1 MNKIWKNI
9 SGIAPVI
16 LAAIVGLGAVV
27 SLSDYTAPVY
37 GAESEDEQ
45 EGSETVIENAS
56 NESVE
61 EPETE
66 TEFENT
72 ETVAVLTGAFDL
84 ADGTYEGS
92 ANGFSGKIK
101 VSVEIRNQTIQ
112 SINILSNSDDAAF
125 FNRAKE
131 GVTASILAKQ
141 STDVDTVSGATY
153 SSKGIINAVKDA
165 LSSGDKTKKTAVAK
179 GNFTLDD
186 GYYEGTG
193 TGFAGP
199 VKLFIEIKDKSIVGI
214 YIVKTSDDAGFFNRA
229 KEGVTA
235 SILEKQSTDVDT
247 VSGATYSSRGIIDA
261 VKNALT
267 GETEDAFTIGKG
279 DFDIADG
286 TYTGSAQG
294 YSGTVTVSVKVENR
308 TITAIDIV
316 SQSDTESYFER
327 AKGVIRT
334 ILAGQTVNVDA
345 VSGATFSSNGI
356 INAVK
361 NALGLD
367 KEETEKQ
374 KKGKFN
380 YPDGVYT
387 GVGEGYGGDIAAT
400 MVLQDKTIKAILITD
415 HKNEDDRY
423 FNQAKKVADTII
435 DKQSL
440 SVDTVSGAT
449 YSSKGIIEAVSNAMK
464 AAKKG
469 KTDTETQDD
478 TEKPDTSNA
487 SSYYGVVVC
496 NPDES
501 GAFTSYNLHVKVMF
515 QNGKIIEV
523 SDVYGDGGSQ
533 NDTYITKAVSGS
545 SKHPGVAAQI
555 VKKNGIDGVD
565 TVSGATCTSKA
576 VMHAVEVVA
585 KAAEKD
591 GIYTSS
597 GSQNDADDTK
607 NSEDT
612 EKDSENTEKD
622 SENTENNSE
631 NTEKD
636 SEDTENNGGNT
647 ENGSDSTESG
657 GDTEK
662 NDTEN
667 TEDSGE
673 KTLTYKNGN
682 YKVNVVCNP
691 DEDEDFD
698 AYNLTVTVV
707 IENDKITEIR
717 DISGDGG
724 KSNSF
729 YIKAA
734 SKGVVSQILQKNS
747 TEGIDTVSSATC
759 SSKAII
765 EACQKALEQAKN

>member
-1 MNKIWKNI
+1 METSMKNI
-9 SGIAPVI
+9 SGIVPVI
-16 LAAIVGLGAVV
+16 LAAVVGIGAVV

-37 GAESEDEQ
+37 GSESEDELT
-45 EGSETVIENAS
+45 ETETIIESAGM
-56 NESVE
+56 ESVE
-61 EPETE
+61 ETE
-66 TEFENT
+66 VENT
-72 ETVAVLTGAFDL
+72 EAAAVLDGAFDL

-101 VSVEIRNQTIQ
+101 VSVVIKNQTIR
-112 SINILSNSDDAAF
+112 SINILSNSDDEAF

-153 SSKGIINAVKDA
+153 SSRGIINAVKDA
-165 LSSGDKTKKTAVAK
+165 LSSSDGEEQTVVAK
-179 GNFTLDD
+179 GDFALND

-193 TGFAGP
+193 NGFAGP

-247 VSGATYSSRGIIDA
+247 VSGATYSSRGII
-261 VKNALT
+261 
-267 GETEDAFTIGKG
+267 
-279 DFDIADG
+279 
-286 TYTGSAQG
+286 
-294 YSGTVTVSVKVENR
+294 
-308 TITAIDIV
+308 
-316 SQSDTESYFER
+316 
-327 AKGVIRT
+327 
-334 ILAGQTVNVDA
+334 
-345 VSGATFSSNGI
+345 
-356 INAVK
+356 
-361 NALGLD
+361 
-367 KEETEKQ
+367 
-374 KKGKFN
+374 
-380 YPDGVYT
+380 
-387 GVGEGYGGDIAAT
+387 
-400 MVLQDKTIKAILITD
+400 
-415 HKNEDDRY
+415 
-423 FNQAKKVADTII
+423 
-435 DKQSL
+435 
-440 SVDTVSGAT
+440 
-449 YSSKGIIEAVSNAMK
+449 EAVSNAME
-464 AAKKG
+464 AAKKAKKG
-469 KTDTETQDD
+469 ETDTETEDD
-478 TEKPDTSNA
+478 TEKPDTSKA

-501 GAFTSYNLHVKVMF
+501 GAFTAYNLHVKVMF
-515 QNGKIIEV
+515 QNGKIIAV
-523 SDVYGDGGSQ
+523 SDVYGDGDSQ
-533 NDTYITKAVSGS
+533 NDSYITKAVSGS
-545 SKHPGVAAQI
+545 SKHPGVVTQI
-555 VKKNGIDGVD
+555 VNKNGIDGVD

-576 VMHAVEVVA
+576 VLHAVDVVV
-585 KAAEKD
+585 KAAAKD
-591 GIYTSS
+591 GNYTFS
-597 GSQNDADDTK
+597 GSQSGDDDTK

-612 EKDSENTEKD
+612 EKDSEDTENN

-631 NTEKD
+631 
-636 SEDTENNGGNT
+636 DTENRG
-647 ENGSDSTESG
+647 ENTESG

-667 TEDSGE
+667 TENSGE
-673 KTLTYKNGN
+673 TTLIYKNGD
-682 YKVNVVCNP
+682 YKVSVVCIP

-698 AYNLTVTVV
+698 EYKLTLTLV
-707 IENDKITEIR
+707 IENDQIKEIK

>member
-1 MNKIWKNI
+1 MKNI
-9 SGIAPVI
+9 SGIVPVI
-16 LAAIVGLGAVV
+16 LAAVVGIGAVV

-37 GAESEDEQ
+37 GSESEDELT
-45 EGSETVIENAS
+45 ETETIIESAGM
-56 NESVE
+56 ESVE
-61 EPETE
+61 ETE
-66 TEFENT
+66 VENT
-72 ETVAVLTGAFDL
+72 EAAAVLDGAFDL

-101 VSVEIRNQTIQ
+101 VSVVIKNQTIR
-112 SINILSNSDDAAF
+112 SINILSNSDDEAF

-153 SSKGIINAVKDA
+153 SSRGIINAVKDA
-165 LSSGDKTKKTAVAK
+165 LSSSDGEEQTVVAK
-179 GNFTLDD
+179 GDFALND

-193 TGFAGP
+193 NGFAGP

-247 VSGATYSSRGIIDA
+247 VSGATYSSRGII
-261 VKNALT
+261 
-267 GETEDAFTIGKG
+267 
-279 DFDIADG
+279 
-286 TYTGSAQG
+286 
-294 YSGTVTVSVKVENR
+294 
-308 TITAIDIV
+308 
-316 SQSDTESYFER
+316 
-327 AKGVIRT
+327 
-334 ILAGQTVNVDA
+334 
-345 VSGATFSSNGI
+345 
-356 INAVK
+356 
-361 NALGLD
+361 
-367 KEETEKQ
+367 
-374 KKGKFN
+374 
-380 YPDGVYT
+380 
-387 GVGEGYGGDIAAT
+387 
-400 MVLQDKTIKAILITD
+400 
-415 HKNEDDRY
+415 
-423 FNQAKKVADTII
+423 
-435 DKQSL
+435 
-440 SVDTVSGAT
+440 
-449 YSSKGIIEAVSNAMK
+449 EAVSNAME
-464 AAKKG
+464 AAKKAKKG
-469 KTDTETQDD
+469 ETDTETEDD
-478 TEKPDTSNA
+478 TEKPDTSKA

-501 GAFTSYNLHVKVMF
+501 GAFTAYNLHVKVMF
-515 QNGKIIEV
+515 QNGKIIAV
-523 SDVYGDGGSQ
+523 SDVYGDGDSQ

-545 SKHPGVAAQI
+545 SKHPGVVTQI
-555 VKKNGIDGVD
+555 VNKNGIDGVD

-576 VMHAVEVVA
+576 VLHAVDVVV
-585 KAAEKD
+585 KAAAKD
-591 GIYTSS
+591 GNYTFS
-597 GSQNDADDTK
+597 GSQSGDDDTK

-612 EKDSENTEKD
+612 EKDSEDTENN

-631 NTEKD
+631 
-636 SEDTENNGGNT
+636 DTENRG
-647 ENGSDSTESG
+647 ENTESG

-667 TEDSGE
+667 TENSDE
-673 KTLTYKNGN
+673 TTLIYKNGD
-682 YKVNVVCNP
+682 YKVSVVCIP

-698 AYNLTVTVV
+698 EYKLTLTLV
-707 IENDKITEIR
+707 IENDQIKEIK

>member
-1 MNKIWKNI
+1 MKNIWKNI
-9 SGIAPVI
+9 SGIVPVI
-16 LAAIVGLGAVV
+16 LAAVVGIGAVV

-37 GAESEDEQ
+37 GSESEDEL
-45 EGSETVIENAS
+45 T
-56 NESVE
+56 
-61 EPETE
+61 ETE
-66 TEFENT
+66 TIIESAGMESAEETEVENT
-72 ETVAVLTGAFDL
+72 EAAVVLDGAFDL

-101 VSVEIRNQTIQ
+101 VSVVIKNQTIR
-112 SINILSNSDDAAF
+112 SINILSNSDDEAF

-153 SSKGIINAVKDA
+153 SSRGIINAVKDA
-165 LSSGDKTKKTAVAK
+165 LSSSDGEEQTVVAK
-179 GNFTLDD
+179 GDFALND

-193 TGFAGP
+193 NGFAGP
-199 VKLFIEIKDKSIVGI
+199 VKLFIEIKDKSIIGI

-247 VSGATYSSRGIIDA
+247 VSGATYSSRGII
-261 VKNALT
+261 
-267 GETEDAFTIGKG
+267 
-279 DFDIADG
+279 
-286 TYTGSAQG
+286 
-294 YSGTVTVSVKVENR
+294 
-308 TITAIDIV
+308 
-316 SQSDTESYFER
+316 
-327 AKGVIRT
+327 
-334 ILAGQTVNVDA
+334 
-345 VSGATFSSNGI
+345 
-356 INAVK
+356 
-361 NALGLD
+361 
-367 KEETEKQ
+367 
-374 KKGKFN
+374 
-380 YPDGVYT
+380 
-387 GVGEGYGGDIAAT
+387 
-400 MVLQDKTIKAILITD
+400 
-415 HKNEDDRY
+415 
-423 FNQAKKVADTII
+423 
-435 DKQSL
+435 
-440 SVDTVSGAT
+440 
-449 YSSKGIIEAVSNAMK
+449 EAVSNAME
-464 AAKKG
+464 AAKKAKKG
-469 KTDTETQDD
+469 ETDTETEDD
-478 TEKPDTSNA
+478 TEKPDTSKA

-501 GAFTSYNLHVKVMF
+501 GAFTAYNLHVKVMF
-515 QNGKIIEV
+515 QNGKIIAV
-523 SDVYGDGGSQ
+523 SDVYGDGDSQ

-545 SKHPGVAAQI
+545 SKHPGVVTQI
-555 VKKNGIDGVD
+555 VNKNGIDGVD

-576 VMHAVEVVA
+576 VLHAVDVVV
-585 KAAEKD
+585 KAAAKD
-591 GIYTSS
+591 GNYTFS
-597 GSQNDADDTK
+597 GSQSGDDDTK

-612 EKDSENTEKD
+612 EKDREDTEKN

-631 NTEKD
+631 
-636 SEDTENNGGNT
+636 DTENSS
-647 ENGSDSTESG
+647 ENTESG

-667 TEDSGE
+667 TENSGE
-673 KTLTYKNGN
+673 TTLIYKNGD
-682 YKVNVVCNP
+682 YKVSVVCIP

-698 AYNLTVTVV
+698 EYKLTLTLV
-707 IENDKITEIR
+707 IENDQIKEIK

>member
-1 MNKIWKNI
+1 METSMKNIWKNI
-9 SGIAPVI
+9 SGIVPVI
-16 LAAIVGLGAVV
+16 LAAVVGIGAVV

-37 GAESEDEQ
+37 GSESEDELT
-45 EGSETVIENAS
+45 ETETIIESAGM
-56 NESVE
+56 ESVE
-61 EPETE
+61 ETE
-66 TEFENT
+66 IENT
-72 ETVAVLTGAFDL
+72 EAAAVLDGAFDL

-101 VSVEIRNQTIQ
+101 VSVVIKNQTIR

-153 SSKGIINAVKDA
+153 SSRGIINAVKDA
-165 LSSGDKTKKTAVAK
+165 LSSSDGEEQTVVAK
-179 GNFTLDD
+179 GDFALND

-193 TGFAGP
+193 NGFAGP
-199 VKLFIEIKDKSIVGI
+199 VKLFIEIKDKSIIGI

-247 VSGATYSSRGIIDA
+247 VSGATYSSRGII
-261 VKNALT
+261 
-267 GETEDAFTIGKG
+267 
-279 DFDIADG
+279 
-286 TYTGSAQG
+286 
-294 YSGTVTVSVKVENR
+294 
-308 TITAIDIV
+308 
-316 SQSDTESYFER
+316 
-327 AKGVIRT
+327 
-334 ILAGQTVNVDA
+334 
-345 VSGATFSSNGI
+345 
-356 INAVK
+356 
-361 NALGLD
+361 
-367 KEETEKQ
+367 
-374 KKGKFN
+374 
-380 YPDGVYT
+380 
-387 GVGEGYGGDIAAT
+387 
-400 MVLQDKTIKAILITD
+400 
-415 HKNEDDRY
+415 
-423 FNQAKKVADTII
+423 
-435 DKQSL
+435 
-440 SVDTVSGAT
+440 
-449 YSSKGIIEAVSNAMK
+449 EAVSNAME
-464 AAKKG
+464 AAKKTKKG
-469 KTDTETQDD
+469 ETDTETEDD
-478 TEKPDTSNA
+478 TEKPDTSKA

-501 GAFTSYNLHVKVMF
+501 GAFTAYNLHVKVMF
-515 QNGKIIEV
+515 QNGKIIAV
-523 SDVYGDGGSQ
+523 SDVYGDGDSQ

-545 SKHPGVAAQI
+545 SKHPGVVTQI
-555 VKKNGIDGVD
+555 VNKNGIDGVD

-576 VMHAVEVVA
+576 VLHAVDVVV
-585 KAAEKD
+585 KAAAKD
-591 GIYTSS
+591 GNYTFS
-597 GSQNDADDTK
+597 GSQSGDDDTK

-612 EKDSENTEKD
+612 ENNSENTEKN

-631 NTEKD
+631 
-636 SEDTENNGGNT
+636 DTENSS
-647 ENGSDSTESG
+647 ENTESG

-667 TEDSGE
+667 TENSGE
-673 KTLTYKNGN
+673 TTLIYKNGD
-682 YKVNVVCNP
+682 YKVSVVCIP

-698 AYNLTVTVV
+698 EYKLTLTLV
-707 IENDKITEIR
+707 IENDQIKEIK

>member
-1 MNKIWKNI
+1 MKNI
-9 SGIAPVI
+9 SGIVPVI
-16 LAAIVGLGAVV
+16 LAAVVGIGAVV

-37 GAESEDEQ
+37 GSESEDELT
-45 EGSETVIENAS
+45 ETETIIESAGM
-56 NESVE
+56 ESVE
-61 EPETE
+61 ETE
-66 TEFENT
+66 IENT
-72 ETVAVLTGAFDL
+72 EAAAVLDGAFDL

-101 VSVEIRNQTIQ
+101 VSVVIKNQTIR
-112 SINILSNSDDAAF
+112 SINILGNSDDEAF

-153 SSKGIINAVKDA
+153 SSRGIINAVKDA
-165 LSSGDKTKKTAVAK
+165 LSSSDGEEQTVVAK
-179 GNFTLDD
+179 GDFALND

-193 TGFAGP
+193 NGFAGP
-199 VKLFIEIKDKSIVGI
+199 VKLFIEIKDKSIIGI

-247 VSGATYSSRGIIDA
+247 VSGATYSSRGII
-261 VKNALT
+261 
-267 GETEDAFTIGKG
+267 
-279 DFDIADG
+279 
-286 TYTGSAQG
+286 
-294 YSGTVTVSVKVENR
+294 
-308 TITAIDIV
+308 
-316 SQSDTESYFER
+316 
-327 AKGVIRT
+327 
-334 ILAGQTVNVDA
+334 
-345 VSGATFSSNGI
+345 
-356 INAVK
+356 
-361 NALGLD
+361 
-367 KEETEKQ
+367 
-374 KKGKFN
+374 
-380 YPDGVYT
+380 
-387 GVGEGYGGDIAAT
+387 
-400 MVLQDKTIKAILITD
+400 
-415 HKNEDDRY
+415 
-423 FNQAKKVADTII
+423 
-435 DKQSL
+435 
-440 SVDTVSGAT
+440 
-449 YSSKGIIEAVSNAMK
+449 EAVSNAME
-464 AAKKG
+464 AAKKTKKG
-469 KTDTETQDD
+469 ETDTETEDD
-478 TEKPDTSNA
+478 TEKPDTSKA

-501 GAFTSYNLHVKVMF
+501 GAFTAYNLHVKVMF
-515 QNGKIIEV
+515 QNGKIIAV
-523 SDVYGDGGSQ
+523 FDVYGDGDSQ

-545 SKHPGVAAQI
+545 SKHPGVVTQI
-555 VKKNGIDGVD
+555 VNKNGIDGVD

-576 VMHAVEVVA
+576 VLHAVDVVV
-585 KAAEKD
+585 KAAAKD
-591 GIYTSS
+591 GNYTFS
-597 GSQNDADDTK
+597 GSQSGDDDTK

-612 EKDSENTEKD
+612 EKDSEDTEKN

-631 NTEKD
+631 
-636 SEDTENNGGNT
+636 DTENSS
-647 ENGSDSTESG
+647 ENTESG

-667 TEDSGE
+667 TENSGE
-673 KTLTYKNGN
+673 TTLIYKNGD
-682 YKVNVVCNP
+682 YKVSVVCIP

-698 AYNLTVTVV
+698 EYKLTLTLV
-707 IENDKITEIR
+707 IENDQIKEIK

>member
-1 MNKIWKNI
+1 MKNI
-9 SGIAPVI
+9 SGIVPVI
-16 LAAIVGLGAVV
+16 LAAVVGIGAVV

-37 GAESEDEQ
+37 GSESEDELT
-45 EGSETVIENAS
+45 ETETIIESACM
-56 NESVE
+56 ESVE
-61 EPETE
+61 ETE
-66 TEFENT
+66 IENT
-72 ETVAVLTGAFDL
+72 EAAAVLDGAFDL

-101 VSVEIRNQTIQ
+101 VSVVIKNQTIR

-153 SSKGIINAVKDA
+153 SSRGIINAVKDA
-165 LSSGDKTKKTAVAK
+165 LSSSDGEEQTVVAK
-179 GNFTLDD
+179 GDFALND

-193 TGFAGP
+193 NGFAGP
-199 VKLFIEIKDKSIVGI
+199 VKLFIEIKDKSIIGI

-247 VSGATYSSRGIIDA
+247 VSGATYSSRGII
-261 VKNALT
+261 
-267 GETEDAFTIGKG
+267 
-279 DFDIADG
+279 
-286 TYTGSAQG
+286 
-294 YSGTVTVSVKVENR
+294 
-308 TITAIDIV
+308 
-316 SQSDTESYFER
+316 
-327 AKGVIRT
+327 
-334 ILAGQTVNVDA
+334 
-345 VSGATFSSNGI
+345 
-356 INAVK
+356 
-361 NALGLD
+361 
-367 KEETEKQ
+367 
-374 KKGKFN
+374 
-380 YPDGVYT
+380 
-387 GVGEGYGGDIAAT
+387 
-400 MVLQDKTIKAILITD
+400 
-415 HKNEDDRY
+415 
-423 FNQAKKVADTII
+423 
-435 DKQSL
+435 
-440 SVDTVSGAT
+440 
-449 YSSKGIIEAVSNAMK
+449 EAVSNAME
-464 AAKKG
+464 AAKKTKKG
-469 KTDTETQDD
+469 ETDTETEDD
-478 TEKPDTSNA
+478 TEKPDTSKA

-501 GAFTSYNLHVKVMF
+501 GAFTAYNLHVKVMF
-515 QNGKIIEV
+515 QNGKIIAV
-523 SDVYGDGGSQ
+523 SDVYGDGDSQ

-545 SKHPGVAAQI
+545 SKHPGVVTQI
-555 VKKNGIDGVD
+555 VNKNGIDGVD

-576 VMHAVEVVA
+576 VLHAVDVVV
-585 KAAEKD
+585 KAAAKD
-591 GIYTSS
+591 GNYTFS
-597 GSQNDADDTK
+597 GSQSGDDDTK

-612 EKDSENTEKD
+612 ENNSENTEKN

-631 NTEKD
+631 
-636 SEDTENNGGNT
+636 DTENSS
-647 ENGSDSTESG
+647 ENTESG

-667 TEDSGE
+667 TENSGE
-673 KTLTYKNGN
+673 TTLIYKNGD
-682 YKVNVVCNP
+682 YKVSVVCIP

-698 AYNLTVTVV
+698 EYKLTLTLV
-707 IENDKITEIR
+707 IENDQIKEIK

>member
-1 MNKIWKNI
+1 METSMKNI
-9 SGIAPVI
+9 SGIVPVI
-16 LAAIVGLGAVV
+16 LAAVVGIGAVV

-37 GAESEDEQ
+37 GSESEDELT
-45 EGSETVIENAS
+45 ETETIIESAGM
-56 NESVE
+56 ESVE
-61 EPETE
+61 ETE
-66 TEFENT
+66 IENT
-72 ETVAVLTGAFDL
+72 EAAAVLDGAFDL

-101 VSVEIRNQTIQ
+101 VSVVIKNQTIR
-112 SINILSNSDDAAF
+112 SINILSNSDDEAF

-131 GVTASILAKQ
+131 GVTASILANQ

-153 SSKGIINAVKDA
+153 SSRGIINAVKDA
-165 LSSGDKTKKTAVAK
+165 LSSSDGEEQTAVAK

-229 KEGVTA
+229 KDGVTA

-247 VSGATYSSRGIIDA
+247 VSGATYSSRGII
-261 VKNALT
+261 
-267 GETEDAFTIGKG
+267 
-279 DFDIADG
+279 
-286 TYTGSAQG
+286 
-294 YSGTVTVSVKVENR
+294 
-308 TITAIDIV
+308 
-316 SQSDTESYFER
+316 
-327 AKGVIRT
+327 
-334 ILAGQTVNVDA
+334 
-345 VSGATFSSNGI
+345 
-356 INAVK
+356 
-361 NALGLD
+361 
-367 KEETEKQ
+367 
-374 KKGKFN
+374 
-380 YPDGVYT
+380 
-387 GVGEGYGGDIAAT
+387 
-400 MVLQDKTIKAILITD
+400 
-415 HKNEDDRY
+415 
-423 FNQAKKVADTII
+423 
-435 DKQSL
+435 
-440 SVDTVSGAT
+440 
-449 YSSKGIIEAVSNAMK
+449 EAVSNAME
-464 AAKKG
+464 AAKKAKKG
-469 KTDTETQDD
+469 ETDTETEDD
-478 TEKPDTSNA
+478 TEKPDTSKA

-501 GAFTSYNLHVKVMF
+501 GAFTAYNLHVKVMF
-515 QNGKIIEV
+515 QNGKIIAV
-523 SDVYGDGGSQ
+523 SDVYGDGDSQ

-545 SKHPGVAAQI
+545 SKHPGIVTQI
-555 VKKNGIDGVD
+555 VNKNGIDGVD

-576 VMHAVEVVA
+576 VLHAVDVVV
-585 KAAEKD
+585 KAAAKD
-591 GIYTSS
+591 GNYTFS
-597 GSQNDADDTK
+597 GSQSGDDDTK

-612 EKDSENTEKD
+612 EKDSEDTEKN
-622 SENTENNSE
+622 SENTENSSE
-631 NTEKD
+631 N
-636 SEDTENNGGNT
+636 
-647 ENGSDSTESG
+647 TESG

-667 TEDSGE
+667 TENSGE
-673 KTLTYKNGN
+673 TTLIYKNGD
-682 YKVNVVCNP
+682 YKVSVVCIP

-698 AYNLTVTVV
+698 EYKLTLTLV
-707 IENDKITEIR
+707 IENDQIKEIK

>member
-1 MNKIWKNI
+1 MKNI
-9 SGIAPVI
+9 SGIVPVI
-16 LAAIVGLGAVV
+16 LAAVVGIGAVV

-37 GAESEDEQ
+37 GSESEDELT
-45 EGSETVIENAS
+45 ETETIIESAGM
-56 NESVE
+56 ESVE
-61 EPETE
+61 ETE
-66 TEFENT
+66 IENT
-72 ETVAVLTGAFDL
+72 EAAVVLDGAFDL

-101 VSVEIRNQTIQ
+101 VSVVIKNQTIR
-112 SINILSNSDDAAF
+112 SINILSNSDDEAF

-131 GVTASILAKQ
+131 GVTASIIAKQ

-153 SSKGIINAVKDA
+153 SSRGIINAVKDA
-165 LSSGDKTKKTAVAK
+165 LSSSDGEEQTVVAK
-179 GNFTLDD
+179 GDFALND

-193 TGFAGP
+193 NGFAGP

-247 VSGATYSSRGIIDA
+247 VSGATYSSRGII
-261 VKNALT
+261 
-267 GETEDAFTIGKG
+267 
-279 DFDIADG
+279 
-286 TYTGSAQG
+286 
-294 YSGTVTVSVKVENR
+294 
-308 TITAIDIV
+308 
-316 SQSDTESYFER
+316 
-327 AKGVIRT
+327 
-334 ILAGQTVNVDA
+334 
-345 VSGATFSSNGI
+345 
-356 INAVK
+356 
-361 NALGLD
+361 
-367 KEETEKQ
+367 
-374 KKGKFN
+374 
-380 YPDGVYT
+380 
-387 GVGEGYGGDIAAT
+387 
-400 MVLQDKTIKAILITD
+400 
-415 HKNEDDRY
+415 
-423 FNQAKKVADTII
+423 
-435 DKQSL
+435 
-440 SVDTVSGAT
+440 
-449 YSSKGIIEAVSNAMK
+449 EAVSNAME
-464 AAKKG
+464 AAKKAKKG
-469 KTDTETQDD
+469 ETDTETEDD
-478 TEKPDTSNA
+478 TEKPDTSKA

-501 GAFTSYNLHVKVMF
+501 GAFTAYNLHVKVMF
-515 QNGKIIEV
+515 QNGKIIAV
-523 SDVYGDGGSQ
+523 SDVYGDGDSQ

-545 SKHPGVAAQI
+545 SKHPGVVTQI
-555 VKKNGIDGVD
+555 VNKNGIDGVD

-576 VMHAVEVVA
+576 VLHAVDVVV
-585 KAAEKD
+585 KAAAKD
-591 GIYTSS
+591 GNYTFS
-597 GSQNDADDTK
+597 GSQSGDDDTK

-612 EKDSENTEKD
+612 EKDSEDTENN

-631 NTEKD
+631 
-636 SEDTENNGGNT
+636 DTENRG
-647 ENGSDSTESG
+647 ENTESG

-667 TEDSGE
+667 TENSGE
-673 KTLTYKNGN
+673 TTLIYKNGD
-682 YKVNVVCNP
+682 YKVSVVCIP

-698 AYNLTVTVV
+698 EYKLTLTLV
-707 IENDKITEIR
+707 IENDQIKEIK

>member
-1 MNKIWKNI
+1 MKNIWKNI
-9 SGIAPVI
+9 SGIVPVI
-16 LAAIVGLGAVV
+16 LAAVVGIGAVV

-37 GAESEDEQ
+37 GSESEDEL
-45 EGSETVIENAS
+45 T
-56 NESVE
+56 
-61 EPETE
+61 ETE
-66 TEFENT
+66 TIIESAGMESAEEKEVENPAA
-72 ETVAVLTGAFDL
+72 AVVLDGAFDL

-101 VSVEIRNQTIQ
+101 VSVVIKNQTIR
-112 SINILSNSDDAAF
+112 SINILSNSDDEAF

-153 SSKGIINAVKDA
+153 SSRGIINAVKDA
-165 LSSGDKTKKTAVAK
+165 LSSSDGEEQTVVAK
-179 GNFTLDD
+179 GDFALND

-193 TGFAGP
+193 NGFAGP
-199 VKLFIEIKDKSIVGI
+199 VKLFIEIKDKSIIGI

-247 VSGATYSSRGIIDA
+247 VSGATYSSRGII
-261 VKNALT
+261 
-267 GETEDAFTIGKG
+267 
-279 DFDIADG
+279 
-286 TYTGSAQG
+286 
-294 YSGTVTVSVKVENR
+294 
-308 TITAIDIV
+308 
-316 SQSDTESYFER
+316 
-327 AKGVIRT
+327 
-334 ILAGQTVNVDA
+334 
-345 VSGATFSSNGI
+345 
-356 INAVK
+356 
-361 NALGLD
+361 
-367 KEETEKQ
+367 
-374 KKGKFN
+374 
-380 YPDGVYT
+380 
-387 GVGEGYGGDIAAT
+387 
-400 MVLQDKTIKAILITD
+400 
-415 HKNEDDRY
+415 
-423 FNQAKKVADTII
+423 
-435 DKQSL
+435 
-440 SVDTVSGAT
+440 
-449 YSSKGIIEAVSNAMK
+449 EAVSNAME
-464 AAKKG
+464 AAKKAKKG
-469 KTDTETQDD
+469 ETDTETEDD
-478 TEKPDTSNA
+478 TEKPDTSKA

-501 GAFTSYNLHVKVMF
+501 GAFTAYNLHVKVMF
-515 QNGKIIEV
+515 QNGKIIAV
-523 SDVYGDGGSQ
+523 SDVYGDGDSQ

-545 SKHPGVAAQI
+545 SKHPGVVTQI
-555 VKKNGIDGVD
+555 VNKNGIDGVD

-576 VMHAVEVVA
+576 VLHAVDVVV
-585 KAAEKD
+585 KAAAKD
-591 GIYTSS
+591 GNYTFS
-597 GSQNDADDTK
+597 GSQSGDDDTK

-612 EKDSENTEKD
+612 EKDSEDTEKNSENTEKN

-631 NTEKD
+631 
-636 SEDTENNGGNT
+636 DTENSS
-647 ENGSDSTESG
+647 ENTESG

-667 TEDSGE
+667 TENSGE
-673 KTLTYKNGN
+673 TTLIYKNGD
-682 YKVNVVCNP
+682 YKVSVVCIP

-698 AYNLTVTVV
+698 EYKLTLTLV
-707 IENDKITEIR
+707 IENDQIKEIK

>member
-1 MNKIWKNI
+1 M
-9 SGIAPVI
+9 
-16 LAAIVGLGAVV
+16 V

-37 GAESEDEQ
+37 GSESEDELT
-45 EGSETVIENAS
+45 ETETIIESAGM
-56 NESVE
+56 ESVE
-61 EPETE
+61 ETE
-66 TEFENT
+66 IENT
-72 ETVAVLTGAFDL
+72 EAAVVLDGAFDL

-101 VSVEIRNQTIQ
+101 VSVVIKNQTIR
-112 SINILSNSDDAAF
+112 SINILSNSDDEAF

-153 SSKGIINAVKDA
+153 SSRGIMNAVKDA
-165 LSSGDKTKKTAVAK
+165 LSSSDGEEQTVVAK
-179 GNFTLDD
+179 GDFALND

-193 TGFAGP
+193 NGFAGP
-199 VKLFIEIKDKSIVGI
+199 VKLFIEIKDKSIIGI

-247 VSGATYSSRGIIDA
+247 VSGATYSSRGII
-261 VKNALT
+261 
-267 GETEDAFTIGKG
+267 
-279 DFDIADG
+279 
-286 TYTGSAQG
+286 
-294 YSGTVTVSVKVENR
+294 
-308 TITAIDIV
+308 
-316 SQSDTESYFER
+316 
-327 AKGVIRT
+327 
-334 ILAGQTVNVDA
+334 
-345 VSGATFSSNGI
+345 
-356 INAVK
+356 
-361 NALGLD
+361 
-367 KEETEKQ
+367 
-374 KKGKFN
+374 
-380 YPDGVYT
+380 
-387 GVGEGYGGDIAAT
+387 
-400 MVLQDKTIKAILITD
+400 
-415 HKNEDDRY
+415 
-423 FNQAKKVADTII
+423 
-435 DKQSL
+435 
-440 SVDTVSGAT
+440 
-449 YSSKGIIEAVSNAMK
+449 EAVSNAME
-464 AAKKG
+464 AAKKVKKG
-469 KTDTETQDD
+469 ETDTETEDD
-478 TEKPDTSNA
+478 TEKPDTSKA

-501 GAFTSYNLHVKVMF
+501 GAFTAYNLHVKVMF
-515 QNGKIIEV
+515 QNGKIIAV
-523 SDVYGDGGSQ
+523 SDVYGDGDSQ

-545 SKHPGVAAQI
+545 SKHPGVVTQI
-555 VKKNGIDGVD
+555 VNKNGIDGVD

-576 VMHAVEVVA
+576 VLHAVDVVV
-585 KAAEKD
+585 KAAAKD
-591 GIYTSS
+591 GNYTFS
-597 GSQNDADDTK
+597 GSQSGDDDTK

-612 EKDSENTEKD
+612 EKDSEDTEKN

-631 NTEKD
+631 
-636 SEDTENNGGNT
+636 DTENSS
-647 ENGSDSTESG
+647 ENTESG

-667 TEDSGE
+667 TENSGE
-673 KTLTYKNGN
+673 TTLIYKNGD
-682 YKVNVVCNP
+682 YKVSVVCIP

-698 AYNLTVTVV
+698 EYKLTLTLV
-707 IENDKITEIR
+707 IENDQIKEIK

>member
-1 MNKIWKNI
+1 MKNI
-9 SGIAPVI
+9 SGIVPVI
-16 LAAIVGLGAVV
+16 LAAVVGIGAVV

-37 GAESEDEQ
+37 GLESEDELT
-45 EGSETVIENAS
+45 ETETIIESAGM
-56 NESVE
+56 ESVE
-61 EPETE
+61 ETE
-66 TEFENT
+66 VENT
-72 ETVAVLTGAFDL
+72 EAAVVLDGAFDL

-101 VSVEIRNQTIQ
+101 VSVVIKNQTIR
-112 SINILSNSDDAAF
+112 SINILSNSDDEAF

-131 GVTASILAKQ
+131 GVTASIIAKQ

-153 SSKGIINAVKDA
+153 SSRGIINAVKDA
-165 LSSGDKTKKTAVAK
+165 LSSSDGEEQTVVAK
-179 GNFTLDD
+179 GDFALND

-193 TGFAGP
+193 NGFAGP

-247 VSGATYSSRGIIDA
+247 VSGATYSSRGII
-261 VKNALT
+261 
-267 GETEDAFTIGKG
+267 
-279 DFDIADG
+279 
-286 TYTGSAQG
+286 
-294 YSGTVTVSVKVENR
+294 
-308 TITAIDIV
+308 
-316 SQSDTESYFER
+316 
-327 AKGVIRT
+327 
-334 ILAGQTVNVDA
+334 
-345 VSGATFSSNGI
+345 
-356 INAVK
+356 
-361 NALGLD
+361 
-367 KEETEKQ
+367 
-374 KKGKFN
+374 
-380 YPDGVYT
+380 
-387 GVGEGYGGDIAAT
+387 
-400 MVLQDKTIKAILITD
+400 
-415 HKNEDDRY
+415 
-423 FNQAKKVADTII
+423 
-435 DKQSL
+435 
-440 SVDTVSGAT
+440 
-449 YSSKGIIEAVSNAMK
+449 EAVSNAME
-464 AAKKG
+464 AAKKAKKG
-469 KTDTETQDD
+469 ETDTETEDD
-478 TEKPDTSNA
+478 TEKPDTSKA

-501 GAFTSYNLHVKVMF
+501 GAFTAYNLHVKVMF
-515 QNGKIIEV
+515 QNGKIIAV
-523 SDVYGDGGSQ
+523 SDVYGDGDSQ

-545 SKHPGVAAQI
+545 SKHPGVVTQI
-555 VKKNGIDGVD
+555 VNKNGIDGVD

-576 VMHAVEVVA
+576 VLHAVDVVV
-585 KAAEKD
+585 KAAAKD
-591 GIYTSS
+591 GNYTFS
-597 GSQNDADDTK
+597 GSQSGDDDTK

-612 EKDSENTEKD
+612 EKDSEDTEKNSENTEKN

-631 NTEKD
+631 
-636 SEDTENNGGNT
+636 DTENSS
-647 ENGSDSTESG
+647 ENTESG

-667 TEDSGE
+667 TENSGE
-673 KTLTYKNGN
+673 TTLIYKNGD
-682 YKVNVVCNP
+682 YKVSVVCIP

-698 AYNLTVTVV
+698 EYKLTLTLV
-707 IENDKITEIR
+707 IENDQIKEIK

>member
-1 MNKIWKNI
+1 M
-9 SGIAPVI
+9 
-16 LAAIVGLGAVV
+16 V

-37 GAESEDEQ
+37 GSESEDELT
-45 EGSETVIENAS
+45 ETETIIESAGM
-56 NESVE
+56 ESVE
-61 EPETE
+61 ETE
-66 TEFENT
+66 IENT
-72 ETVAVLTGAFDL
+72 EAAAVLDGAFDL

-101 VSVEIRNQTIQ
+101 VSVVIKNQTIR

-153 SSKGIINAVKDA
+153 SSRGIMNAVKDA
-165 LSSGDKTKKTAVAK
+165 LSSSDGEEQTVVAK
-179 GNFTLDD
+179 GDFALND

-193 TGFAGP
+193 NGFAGP
-199 VKLFIEIKDKSIVGI
+199 VKLFIEIKDKSIIGI

-247 VSGATYSSRGIIDA
+247 VSGATYSSRGII
-261 VKNALT
+261 
-267 GETEDAFTIGKG
+267 
-279 DFDIADG
+279 
-286 TYTGSAQG
+286 
-294 YSGTVTVSVKVENR
+294 
-308 TITAIDIV
+308 
-316 SQSDTESYFER
+316 
-327 AKGVIRT
+327 
-334 ILAGQTVNVDA
+334 
-345 VSGATFSSNGI
+345 
-356 INAVK
+356 
-361 NALGLD
+361 
-367 KEETEKQ
+367 
-374 KKGKFN
+374 
-380 YPDGVYT
+380 
-387 GVGEGYGGDIAAT
+387 
-400 MVLQDKTIKAILITD
+400 
-415 HKNEDDRY
+415 
-423 FNQAKKVADTII
+423 
-435 DKQSL
+435 
-440 SVDTVSGAT
+440 
-449 YSSKGIIEAVSNAMK
+449 EAVSNAME
-464 AAKKG
+464 AAKKAKKG
-469 KTDTETQDD
+469 ETDTETEDD
-478 TEKPDTSNA
+478 TEKPDTSKA

-501 GAFTSYNLHVKVMF
+501 GAFTAYNLHVKVMF
-515 QNGKIIEV
+515 QNGKIIAV
-523 SDVYGDGGSQ
+523 SDVYGDGDSQ

-545 SKHPGVAAQI
+545 SKHPGVVTQI
-555 VKKNGIDGVD
+555 VNKNGIDGVD

-576 VMHAVEVVA
+576 VLHAVDVVV
-585 KAAEKD
+585 KAAAKD
-591 GIYTSS
+591 GNYTFS
-597 GSQNDADDTK
+597 GSQSGDDDTK

-612 EKDSENTEKD
+612 EKDSEDTENN

-631 NTEKD
+631 
-636 SEDTENNGGNT
+636 DTENRG
-647 ENGSDSTESG
+647 ENTESG

-667 TEDSGE
+667 TENSGE
-673 KTLTYKNGN
+673 TTLIYKNGD
-682 YKVNVVCNP
+682 YKVSVVCIP

-698 AYNLTVTVV
+698 EYKLTLTLV
-707 IENDKITEIR
+707 IENDQIKEIK

-734 SKGVVSQILQKNS
+734 SEGVVSQILQKNS

>member
-1 MNKIWKNI
+1 MKNI
-9 SGIAPVI
+9 SGIVPVI
-16 LAAIVGLGAVV
+16 LAAVVGIGAVV

-37 GAESEDEQ
+37 GSESEDELT
-45 EGSETVIENAS
+45 ETETIIESACM
-56 NESVE
+56 ESVE
-61 EPETE
+61 ETE
-66 TEFENT
+66 IENT
-72 ETVAVLTGAFDL
+72 EAAAVLDGAFDL

-101 VSVEIRNQTIQ
+101 VSVVIKNQTIR

-153 SSKGIINAVKDA
+153 SSRGIINAVKDA
-165 LSSGDKTKKTAVAK
+165 LSSSDGEEQTVVAK
-179 GNFTLDD
+179 GDFALND

-193 TGFAGP
+193 NGFAGP
-199 VKLFIEIKDKSIVGI
+199 VKLFIEIKDKSIIGI

-247 VSGATYSSRGIIDA
+247 VSGATYSSRGII
-261 VKNALT
+261 
-267 GETEDAFTIGKG
+267 
-279 DFDIADG
+279 
-286 TYTGSAQG
+286 
-294 YSGTVTVSVKVENR
+294 
-308 TITAIDIV
+308 
-316 SQSDTESYFER
+316 
-327 AKGVIRT
+327 
-334 ILAGQTVNVDA
+334 
-345 VSGATFSSNGI
+345 
-356 INAVK
+356 
-361 NALGLD
+361 
-367 KEETEKQ
+367 
-374 KKGKFN
+374 
-380 YPDGVYT
+380 
-387 GVGEGYGGDIAAT
+387 
-400 MVLQDKTIKAILITD
+400 
-415 HKNEDDRY
+415 
-423 FNQAKKVADTII
+423 
-435 DKQSL
+435 
-440 SVDTVSGAT
+440 
-449 YSSKGIIEAVSNAMK
+449 EAVSNAIE
-464 AAKKG
+464 AAKKAKKG
-469 KTDTETQDD
+469 ETDTETEDD
-478 TEKPDTSNA
+478 TEKPDTSKA

-501 GAFTSYNLHVKVMF
+501 GAFTAYNLHVKVMF
-515 QNGKIIEV
+515 QNGKIIAV
-523 SDVYGDGGSQ
+523 SDVYGDGDSQ

-545 SKHPGVAAQI
+545 SKHPGVVTQI
-555 VKKNGIDGVD
+555 VNKNGIDGVD

-576 VMHAVEVVA
+576 VLHAVDVVV
-585 KAAEKD
+585 KAAAKD
-591 GIYTSS
+591 GNYTFS
-597 GSQNDADDTK
+597 GSQSGDDDTK

-612 EKDSENTEKD
+612 EKDSEDTENN

-631 NTEKD
+631 
-636 SEDTENNGGNT
+636 DTENSS
-647 ENGSDSTESG
+647 ENTESG

-667 TEDSGE
+667 TENSGE
-673 KTLTYKNGN
+673 TTLIYKNGD
-682 YKVNVVCNP
+682 YKVSVVCIP

-698 AYNLTVTVV
+698 EYKLTLTLV
-707 IENDKITEIR
+707 IENDQIKEIK

>member
-1 MNKIWKNI
+1 MKNI
-9 SGIAPVI
+9 SGIVPVI
-16 LAAIVGLGAVV
+16 LAAVVGIGAVV

-37 GAESEDEQ
+37 GSESEDELT
-45 EGSETVIENAS
+45 ETETIIESAGM
-56 NESVE
+56 ESVE
-61 EPETE
+61 ETE
-66 TEFENT
+66 VENT
-72 ETVAVLTGAFDL
+72 EAAVVLDGAFDL

-101 VSVEIRNQTIQ
+101 VSVVIKNQTIR
-112 SINILSNSDDAAF
+112 SINILSNSDDEAF

-153 SSKGIINAVKDA
+153 SSRGIINAVKDA
-165 LSSGDKTKKTAVAK
+165 LSSSDGEEQTAVAK

-247 VSGATYSSRGIIDA
+247 VSGATYSSRGII
-261 VKNALT
+261 
-267 GETEDAFTIGKG
+267 
-279 DFDIADG
+279 
-286 TYTGSAQG
+286 
-294 YSGTVTVSVKVENR
+294 
-308 TITAIDIV
+308 
-316 SQSDTESYFER
+316 
-327 AKGVIRT
+327 
-334 ILAGQTVNVDA
+334 
-345 VSGATFSSNGI
+345 
-356 INAVK
+356 
-361 NALGLD
+361 
-367 KEETEKQ
+367 
-374 KKGKFN
+374 
-380 YPDGVYT
+380 
-387 GVGEGYGGDIAAT
+387 
-400 MVLQDKTIKAILITD
+400 
-415 HKNEDDRY
+415 
-423 FNQAKKVADTII
+423 
-435 DKQSL
+435 
-440 SVDTVSGAT
+440 
-449 YSSKGIIEAVSNAMK
+449 EAVSNAME
-464 AAKKG
+464 AAKKAKKG
-469 KTDTETQDD
+469 ETDTETEDD
-478 TEKPDTSNA
+478 TEKPDTSKA

-496 NPDES
+496 NQDES
-501 GAFTSYNLHVKVMF
+501 GAFTAYNLHVKVMF
-515 QNGKIIEV
+515 QNGKIIAV
-523 SDVYGDGGSQ
+523 SDVYGDGDSQ

-545 SKHPGVAAQI
+545 SKHPGVVTQI
-555 VKKNGIDGVD
+555 VNKNGIDGVD

-576 VMHAVEVVA
+576 VLHAVDVVV
-585 KAAEKD
+585 KAAAKD
-591 GIYTSS
+591 GNYTFS
-597 GSQNDADDTK
+597 GSQSGDDDTK

-612 EKDSENTEKD
+612 EKDSED
-622 SENTENNSE
+622 TENNSE
-631 NTEKD
+631 N
-636 SEDTENNGGNT
+636 
-647 ENGSDSTESG
+647 TESG

-667 TEDSGE
+667 TENSGE
-673 KTLTYKNGN
+673 TTLIYKNGD
-682 YKVNVVCNP
+682 YKVSVVCIP

-698 AYNLTVTVV
+698 EYKLTLTLV
-707 IENDKITEIR
+707 IENDQIKEIK

-734 SKGVVSQILQKNS
+734 SEGVVSQILQKNS

>member
-1 MNKIWKNI
+1 MKNI
-9 SGIAPVI
+9 SGIVPVI
-16 LAAIVGLGAVV
+16 LAAVVGIGAVV

-37 GAESEDEQ
+37 GSESEDELT
-45 EGSETVIENAS
+45 ETETIIESAGM
-56 NESVE
+56 ESVE
-61 EPETE
+61 ETE
-66 TEFENT
+66 IENT
-72 ETVAVLTGAFDL
+72 EAAAVLDGAFDL

-101 VSVEIRNQTIQ
+101 VSVVIKNQTIR

-153 SSKGIINAVKDA
+153 SSRGIMNAVKDA
-165 LSSGDKTKKTAVAK
+165 LSSSDGEEQTVVAK
-179 GNFTLDD
+179 GDFALND

-193 TGFAGP
+193 NGFAGP
-199 VKLFIEIKDKSIVGI
+199 VKLFIEIKDKSIIGI

-247 VSGATYSSRGIIDA
+247 VSGATYSSRGII
-261 VKNALT
+261 
-267 GETEDAFTIGKG
+267 
-279 DFDIADG
+279 
-286 TYTGSAQG
+286 
-294 YSGTVTVSVKVENR
+294 
-308 TITAIDIV
+308 
-316 SQSDTESYFER
+316 
-327 AKGVIRT
+327 
-334 ILAGQTVNVDA
+334 
-345 VSGATFSSNGI
+345 
-356 INAVK
+356 
-361 NALGLD
+361 
-367 KEETEKQ
+367 
-374 KKGKFN
+374 
-380 YPDGVYT
+380 
-387 GVGEGYGGDIAAT
+387 
-400 MVLQDKTIKAILITD
+400 
-415 HKNEDDRY
+415 
-423 FNQAKKVADTII
+423 
-435 DKQSL
+435 
-440 SVDTVSGAT
+440 
-449 YSSKGIIEAVSNAMK
+449 EAVSNAME
-464 AAKKG
+464 AAKKAKKG
-469 KTDTETQDD
+469 ETDTETEDD
-478 TEKPDTSNA
+478 TEKPDTSKA

-501 GAFTSYNLHVKVMF
+501 GAFTAYNLHVKVMF
-515 QNGKIIEV
+515 QNGKIIAV
-523 SDVYGDGGSQ
+523 SDVYGDGDSQ

-545 SKHPGVAAQI
+545 SKHPGVVTQI
-555 VKKNGIDGVD
+555 VNKNGIDGVD

-576 VMHAVEVVA
+576 VLHAVDVVV
-585 KAAEKD
+585 KAAAKD
-591 GIYTSS
+591 GNYTFS
-597 GSQNDADDTK
+597 GSQSGDDDTK

-612 EKDSENTEKD
+612 EKDSEDTENN

-631 NTEKD
+631 
-636 SEDTENNGGNT
+636 DTENSS
-647 ENGSDSTESG
+647 ENTESG

-667 TEDSGE
+667 TENSGE
-673 KTLTYKNGN
+673 TTLIYKNGD
-682 YKVNVVCNP
+682 YKVSVVCIP

-698 AYNLTVTVV
+698 EYKLTLTLV
-707 IENDKITEIR
+707 IENDQIKEIK

>member
-1 MNKIWKNI
+1 MQIKMLFLI
-9 SGIAPVI
+9 
-16 LAAIVGLGAVV
+16 GAVV

-45 EGSETVIENAS
+45 EESETVIENAS
-56 NESVE
+56 NEPVE
-61 EPETE
+61 E

-72 ETVAVLTGAFDL
+72 ETAAVLTGAFDL

-101 VSVEIRNQTIQ
+101 VSVEIRNQTIR

-165 LSSGDKTKKTAVAK
+165 LSSSDKTKKTAVAK
-179 GNFTLDD
+179 GNFTFDD
-186 GYYEGTG
+186 GYYEGTR

-235 SILEKQSTDVDT
+235 SILAKQSTDVDT
-247 VSGATYSSRGIIDA
+247 VSGATYSSKGIIDA

-316 SQSDTESYFER
+316 SQSDTETYFER

-334 ILAGQTVNVDA
+334 ILAGQTVN
-345 VSGATFSSNGI
+345 
-356 INAVK
+356 
-361 NALGLD
+361 
-367 KEETEKQ
+367 
-374 KKGKFN
+374 
-380 YPDGVYT
+380 
-387 GVGEGYGGDIAAT
+387 
-400 MVLQDKTIKAILITD
+400 
-415 HKNEDDRY
+415 
-423 FNQAKKVADTII
+423 
-435 DKQSL
+435 
-440 SVDTVSGAT
+440 VDTVSGAT

-496 NPDES
+496 NPDKS

-533 NDTYITKAVSGS
+533 NDTYITKAVFGS

-591 GIYTSS
+591 GIYISS

-612 EKDSENTEKD
+612 EKDSENTEKNSKNTEKD
-622 SENTENNSE
+622 SENTEKNSE

-667 TEDSGE
+667 TEDSGG
-673 KTLTYKNGN
+673 KTL
-682 YKVNVVCNP
+682 
-691 DEDEDFD
+691 
-698 AYNLTVTVV
+698 TVV

-734 SKGVVSQILQKNS
+734 SKGVVSQIL
-747 TEGIDTVSSATC
+747 
-759 SSKAII
+759 
-765 EACQKALEQAKN
+765 

>member
-1 MNKIWKNI
+1 MKNI
-9 SGIAPVI
+9 SGIVPVI
-16 LAAIVGLGAVV
+16 LAAVVGIGAVV

-37 GAESEDEQ
+37 GSESEDELT
-45 EGSETVIENAS
+45 ETETIIESAGM
-56 NESVE
+56 ESVE
-61 EPETE
+61 ETE
-66 TEFENT
+66 IENT
-72 ETVAVLTGAFDL
+72 EEAAVLDGAFDL

-101 VSVEIRNQTIQ
+101 VSVVIKNQTIRL
-112 SINILSNSDDAAF
+112 INILSNSDDEAF

-153 SSKGIINAVKDA
+153 SSRGIINAVKDA
-165 LSSGDKTKKTAVAK
+165 LSSSDGEEQTVVAK
-179 GNFTLDD
+179 GDFALND

-193 TGFAGP
+193 NGFAGP
-199 VKLFIEIKDKSIVGI
+199 VKLFIEIKDKSIIGI

-261 VKNALT
+261 VKNALM

-308 TITAIDIV
+308 TITVFDII

-334 ILAGQTVNVDA
+334 ILTNQTVNVDA

-356 INAVK
+356 IGAVK

-367 KEETEKQ
+367 QEETKKQ

-387 GVGEGYGGDIAAT
+387 GVGEGYGGGIAAT
-400 MVLQDKTIKAILITD
+400 MVLQDKTIKAILLTD

-423 FNQAKKVADTII
+423 FKRAKKVVDTII

-449 YSSKGIIEAVSNAMK
+449 YSSKGIIEAVSNAME
-464 AAKKG
+464 AAKKTKKG
-469 KTDTETQDD
+469 ETDTETEDD
-478 TEKPDTSNA
+478 TEKPDTSKA

-501 GAFTSYNLHVKVMF
+501 GAFTAYNLHVKVMF
-515 QNGKIIEV
+515 QNGKIIAV
-523 SDVYGDGGSQ
+523 SDVYGDGDSQ

-545 SKHPGVAAQI
+545 SKHPGVVTQI
-555 VKKNGIDGVD
+555 VNKNGIDGVD

-576 VMHAVEVVA
+576 VLHAVDVVV
-585 KAAEKD
+585 KAAAKD
-591 GIYTSS
+591 GNYTFS
-597 GSQNDADDTK
+597 GSQSGDDDTK

-612 EKDSENTEKD
+612 ENNSENTEKN

-631 NTEKD
+631 
-636 SEDTENNGGNT
+636 DTENRG
-647 ENGSDSTESG
+647 ENTESG

-667 TEDSGE
+667 TENSGE
-673 KTLTYKNGN
+673 TTLIYKNGD
-682 YKVNVVCNP
+682 YKVSVVCIP

-698 AYNLTVTVV
+698 EYKLTLTLV
-707 IENDKITEIR
+707 IENDQIKEIK

>member
-1 MNKIWKNI
+1 MKNI
-9 SGIAPVI
+9 SGIVPVI
-16 LAAIVGLGAVV
+16 LAAVVGIGAVV

-37 GAESEDEQ
+37 GSESEDELT
-45 EGSETVIENAS
+45 ETETIIESAGM
-56 NESVE
+56 ESVE
-61 EPETE
+61 ETE
-66 TEFENT
+66 VENT
-72 ETVAVLTGAFDL
+72 EAAAVLDGAFDL

-101 VSVEIRNQTIQ
+101 VSVVIKNQTIR
-112 SINILSNSDDAAF
+112 SINILSNSDDEAF

-131 GVTASILAKQ
+131 GVTASIIAKQ

-153 SSKGIINAVKDA
+153 SSRGIINAVKDA
-165 LSSGDKTKKTAVAK
+165 LSSSDGEEQTVVAK
-179 GNFTLDD
+179 GDFALND

-193 TGFAGP
+193 NGFAGP

-247 VSGATYSSRGIIDA
+247 VSGATYSSRGII
-261 VKNALT
+261 
-267 GETEDAFTIGKG
+267 
-279 DFDIADG
+279 
-286 TYTGSAQG
+286 
-294 YSGTVTVSVKVENR
+294 
-308 TITAIDIV
+308 
-316 SQSDTESYFER
+316 
-327 AKGVIRT
+327 
-334 ILAGQTVNVDA
+334 
-345 VSGATFSSNGI
+345 
-356 INAVK
+356 
-361 NALGLD
+361 
-367 KEETEKQ
+367 
-374 KKGKFN
+374 
-380 YPDGVYT
+380 
-387 GVGEGYGGDIAAT
+387 
-400 MVLQDKTIKAILITD
+400 
-415 HKNEDDRY
+415 
-423 FNQAKKVADTII
+423 
-435 DKQSL
+435 
-440 SVDTVSGAT
+440 
-449 YSSKGIIEAVSNAMK
+449 EAVSNAME
-464 AAKKG
+464 AAKKAKKG
-469 KTDTETQDD
+469 ETDTETEDD
-478 TEKPDTSNA
+478 TEKPDTSKA

-501 GAFTSYNLHVKVMF
+501 GAFTAYNLHVKVMF
-515 QNGKIIEV
+515 QNGKIIAV
-523 SDVYGDGGSQ
+523 SDVYGDGDSQ

-545 SKHPGVAAQI
+545 SKHPGVVTQI
-555 VKKNGIDGVD
+555 VNKNGIDGVD

-576 VMHAVEVVA
+576 VLHAVDVVV
-585 KAAEKD
+585 KAAAKD
-591 GIYTSS
+591 GNYTFS
-597 GSQNDADDTK
+597 GSQSGDDDTK

-612 EKDSENTEKD
+612 EKDSEDTEKNSENTEKN

-631 NTEKD
+631 
-636 SEDTENNGGNT
+636 DTENSS
-647 ENGSDSTESG
+647 ENTESG

-667 TEDSGE
+667 TENSGE
-673 KTLTYKNGN
+673 TNLNRIENGD
-682 YKVNVVCNP
+682 YKVSVVCIP

-698 AYNLTVTVV
+698 EYKLTLTLV
-707 IENDKITEIR
+707 IENDQIKEIK

>member
-1 MNKIWKNI
+1 MKNIWKNI
-9 SGIAPVI
+9 SGIVPVI
-16 LAAIVGLGAVV
+16 LAAVVGIGAVV

-37 GAESEDEQ
+37 GSESEDELT
-45 EGSETVIENAS
+45 ETETIIESAGM
-56 NESVE
+56 ESVE
-61 EPETE
+61 ETE
-66 TEFENT
+66 IENT
-72 ETVAVLTGAFDL
+72 EAAVVLDGAFDL

-101 VSVEIRNQTIQ
+101 VSVVIKNQTIR
-112 SINILSNSDDAAF
+112 SINILSNSDDEAF

-153 SSKGIINAVKDA
+153 SSRGIMNAVKDA
-165 LSSGDKTKKTAVAK
+165 LSSSDGEEQTVVAK
-179 GNFTLDD
+179 GDFALND

-193 TGFAGP
+193 NGFAGP
-199 VKLFIEIKDKSIVGI
+199 VKLFIEIKDKSIIGI

-247 VSGATYSSRGIIDA
+247 VSGATYSSRGIIEA
-261 VKNALT
+261 VKNALM

-308 TITAIDIV
+308 TITAIDII

-334 ILAGQTVNVDA
+334 ILTNQTVNVDA

-356 INAVK
+356 IGAVK

-367 KEETEKQ
+367 QEETKKQ

-400 MVLQDKTIKAILITD
+400 MVLQDKTIKAILLTD

-423 FNQAKKVADTII
+423 FKRAKKVVDTII

-449 YSSKGIIEAVSNAMK
+449 YSSKGIIEAVSNAIE
-464 AAKKG
+464 AAKKAKKG
-469 KTDTETQDD
+469 ETDTETEDD
-478 TEKPDTSNA
+478 TEKPDTSKA

-501 GAFTSYNLHVKVMF
+501 GAFTAYNLHVKVMF
-515 QNGKIIEV
+515 QNGKIIAV
-523 SDVYGDGGSQ
+523 SDVYGDGDSQ

-545 SKHPGVAAQI
+545 SKHPGVVTQI
-555 VKKNGIDGVD
+555 VNKNGIDGVD

-576 VMHAVEVVA
+576 VLHAVDVVV
-585 KAAEKD
+585 KAAAKD
-591 GIYTSS
+591 GNYTFS
-597 GSQNDADDTK
+597 GSQSGDDDTK

-612 EKDSENTEKD
+612 EKDSEDTENN

-631 NTEKD
+631 
-636 SEDTENNGGNT
+636 DTENSS
-647 ENGSDSTESG
+647 ENTESG

-667 TEDSGE
+667 TENSGE
-673 KTLTYKNGN
+673 TTLIYKNGD
-682 YKVNVVCNP
+682 YKVSVVCIP

-698 AYNLTVTVV
+698 EYKLTLTLV
-707 IENDKITEIR
+707 IENDQIKEIK